1 MLSRKNR
8 LDEPRETAARA
19 VEKRGLLGFVR
30 KLDFSGEIVSILIA
44 LILLCA
50 FFSLTSPYFLTI
62 KNILNFTMNTSIL
75 GIMAAGLFI
84 AMVMGEIDVS
94 QYSILA
100 LSSGIM
106 VILIRRGM
114 NSGLAIAIAIGV
126 TLVCGMINGSLVAF
140 LRINPII
147 TTLGA
152 MMVYR
157 GIAFNITEARAL
169 GVTGHFFSAVGSG
182 RILGIPVSVYIML
195 GVYLLVHVIM
205 AYTAH
210 GKRVY
215 AVGGNPEASFISG
228 IDVRMVRFWGLVFS
242 AVTAG
247 LAGLIFVS
255 QVGATVPTA
264 GEAGL
269 LDVVT
274 AVILGGISLSGGK
287 GRIGGTLIGVLIL
300 AVLQNGMVLLSVQ
313 AYYQLIVKGA
323 VILLA
328 VFVDS
333 VRGGGFK

>member
-1 MLSRKNR
+1 MD
-8 LDEPRETAARA
+8 DEGKTGTDA
-19 VEKRGLLGFVR
+19 VKKTKTFRFVH

-44 LILLCA
+44 LIMLCA

-62 KNILNFTMNTSIL
+62 NNILNFTMNTSIL

-84 AMVMGEIDVS
+84 AMVIGEIDVS

-106 VILIRRGM
+106 VIFIRRGM

-126 TLVCGMINGSLVAF
+126 TLVCGMINGGMVAF

-147 TTLGA
+147 STLGA

-169 GVTGHFFSAVGSG
+169 GVTGRFFTTIGSG
-182 RILGIPVSVYIML
+182 RILGIPVSVYIMFS
-195 GVYLLVHVIM
+195 VYLIIHTM
-205 AYTAH
+205 MTYTAY
-210 GKRVY
+210 GKRIY
-215 AVGGNPEASFISG
+215 AVGSNPQASYISG
-228 IDVRMVRFWGLVFS
+228 IDVRIVRFWGLVISS
-242 AVTAG
+242 ATAG
-247 LAGLIFVS
+247 LAGIIFVS
-255 QVGATVPTA
+255 QIGATVPTA
-264 GEAGL
+264 GQAGL

-287 GRIGGTLIGVLIL
+287 GKIVGTLIGVLIL

-313 AYYQLIVKGA
+313 SYYQLIVKGV

-333 VRGGGFK
+333 VRGGGYK